1 MRPQK
6 VQFLQIQRW
15 TLHGTHSTHVEES
28 TSTLLVK
35 ARTTDRN
42 KKETIRVG
50 AVRDV
55 SASVMALH
63 SKVLWFEFRKIF
75 HYHSVSSATLD
86 VSFCVKNDTN
96 RIKKNS
102 HRKARTRCS
111 CVGSKTIGISDKT
124 IRKVWGGCQQ
134 GQPPKGGGTKFDHYQ
149 YNIIIWR
156 LWEHK
161 MDFITIDIIVIQHK
175 FPPPL

>member
-1 MRPQK
+1 MAHIAL
-6 VQFLQIQRW
+6 VL
-15 TLHGTHSTHVEES
+15 EES

-50 AVRDV
+50 ALRDV
-55 SASVMALH
+55 SASVMALY
-63 SKVLWFEFRKIF
+63 SKVLWFESRQIF
-75 HYHSVSSATLD
+75 HYQSVSSATLD
-86 VSFCVKNDTN
+86 VSFCVKNATNLN

-124 IRKVWGGCQQ
+124 KRKFGGA
-134 GQPPKGGGTKFDHYQ
+134 KGGGTKF
-149 YNIIIWR
+149 
-156 LWEHK
+156 
-161 MDFITIDIIVIQHK
+161 VISNLK
-175 FPPPL
+175 SEC